1 MLTQAV
7 VIEELNGP
15 FVIKDVILADDI
27 LETEVHVR
35 IVASGI
41 CHSDL
46 SYIDGTIPNEFP
58 CILGHGK
65 LSFLQNLLL
74 SKLIFP
80 F

>member
-15 FVIKDVILADDI
+15 FVIKDVILSDDI
-27 LETEVHVR
+27 LDSEVLVQ

-58 CILGHGK
+58 CVSA
-65 LSFLQNLLL
+65 LSNNF
-74 SKLIFP
+74 S
-80 F
+80 